1 MERDARMETTLR
13 PRACFGGVSPA
24 VTQRQ
29 EEELWRRV
37 VRDVR
42 ENPQKNQSEKEE
54 KRGAKVKIEE
64 GRGKT
69 KKIGEN
75 VVESVESVEQAARA
89 VAEQGGEGARG
100 GGLDKRNARRL
111 RRGEMAIEDRIDLHG
126 LTRGEARGDLCM
138 RLRRCYDRG
147 FRCVLVISGKGRGI
161 LREEVMA
168 VLDSEEVRNIVVKHC
183 EAQVKD
189 GGEGARYV
197 LLRRKRK

>member
-1 MERDARMETTLR
+1 METTLR
-13 PRACFGGVSPA
+13 PRACFGRVSPA

-29 EEELWRRV
+29 EEELWRKV

-42 ENPQKNQSEKEE
+42 ENPQKNQSEKKE
-54 KRGAKVKIEE
+54 KRVAKEKVEE
-64 GRGKT
+64 GRGKA
-69 KKIGEN
+69 KKTGEN
-75 VVESVESVEQAARA
+75 VVESVESAEKAARS
-89 VAEQGGEGARG
+89 VAEQGGGRARG
-100 GGLDKRNARRL
+100 GGLDRRNARRL

-126 LTRGEARGDLCM
+126 LTRGEARGALCM
-138 RLRRCYDRG
+138 RLRRCYDQG

-168 VLDSEEVRNIVVKHC
+168 VLDSEEVRNIVVKHF

-197 LLRRKRK
+197 LLRRRRE